1 VYERVGVGVML
12 GKFIRLDEDGIA
24 AKMAR
29 IV

>member
-12 GKFIRLDEDGIA
+12 RKFIKLDEQGVA
-24 AKMAR
+24 ARMAR